1 MKGIKIEPVT
11 ISTYKQSDPLASM
24 YFHPASPLP
33 WSWIANGDAY
43 PQINRHGNH
52 TSGDHRLHGGR
63 ADGFSLQD
71 DCGPGGCCQSQA

>member
-33 WSWIANGDAY
+33 WSWIANSDAY

-52 TSGDHRLHGGR
+52 TSDDFATFEECLS
-63 ADGFSLQD
+63 DVLSTLGFERSDLV
-71 DCGPGGCCQSQA
+71 